1 MVPPAII
8 VFGATG
14 HVGSAA
20 AIRAQQL
27 GAKVILS
34 VRDLQKPMHNLSL
47 EEEKARGFERVQADL
62 DQPET
67 VGSAVRSTGAKHAF
81 IYLVR
86 TGKDYLRPT
95 IEALKLA
102 GIEFVVFLSSYTV
115 QGDIRKI
122 TPSYYI
128 PYVHAQIEIGLDDVF
143 GSEGYVAIRPG
154 YFNTNATR
162 WASMIREGEV
172 KVPYP
177 DVKFDWITPAD
188 IGRAAGT
195 ILVQG
200 QGMQATAGAEPRN
213 SLTVYGPKLLSQREA
228 VRIFSR
234 VLGKDIKIT
243 EQSNEEAVESM
254 VNAGMPPPLAGQM
267 VSLLARWGGGG
278 ELDFGLNSKT
288 HEEAIANF
296 QKYAGQLTTLE
307 DWARANKELI
317 SG

>member
-1 MVPPAII
+1 MAPPTII

-20 AIRAQQL
+20 AIQAQQL

-34 VRDLQKPMHNLSL
+34 VRDLQKPIHSLNLD
-47 EEEKARGFERVQADL
+47 EEKSRGFERVQADL
-62 DQPET
+62 AQPET
-67 VGSAVRSTGAKHAF
+67 VESAVRSTGAKHAF

-86 TGKDYLRPT
+86 TKEGYLRPT

-122 TPSYYI
+122 TPSYLV
-128 PYVHAQIEIGLDDVF
+128 PYAHAQVEIGLDEIF
-143 GSEGYVAIRPG
+143 GSHGYVAIRPG
-154 YFNTNATR
+154 YFNTNASR

-172 KVPYP
+172 KVSYP

-195 ILVQG
+195 VLVQG
-200 QGMQATAGAEPRN
+200 MHATEGAEPRN
-213 SLTVYGPKLLSQREA
+213 SISVYGPKLLSPREA
-228 VRIFSR
+228 VGIFSR
-234 VLGKDIKIT
+234 ILGKEIKVT
-243 EQSNEEAVESM
+243 EQSEEEAVEYM
-254 VNAGMPPPLAGQM
+254 VKAGMPPPLARQM
-267 VSLLARWGGGG
+267 VTLLA
-278 ELDFGLNSKT
+278 EFKLNSKT
-288 HEEAIANF
+288 HEEAVANF

-307 DWARANKELI
+307 DWAKANQELI
-317 SG
+317 GG

>member
-1 MVPPAII
+1 MAPPAII

-34 VRDLQKPMHNLSL
+34 VRDLQKPIHNLGL

-62 DQPET
+62 TQPET
-67 VGSAVRSTGAKHAF
+67 VESAVRSTGAKHAF

-86 TGKDYLRPT
+86 TKDYLKPT
-95 IEALKLA
+95 IEALKSA

-115 QGDIRKI
+115 HGDIRKI
-122 TPSYYI
+122 TPSYFI
-128 PYVHAQIEIGLDDVF
+128 PYAHAQIEIGLDDVF
-143 GSEGYVAIRPG
+143 GSDGYVAIRPG
-154 YFNTNATR
+154 YFNTNAAR

-172 KVPYP
+172 KIPYP

-195 ILVQG
+195 VLV
-200 QGMQATAGAEPRN
+200 QGMQATEGAEPRN
-213 SLTVYGPKLLSQREA
+213 SITVYGPKLLSQREA
-228 VRIFSR
+228 VGIFSR
-234 VLGKDIKIT
+234 VLNKDIKVT
-243 EQSNEEAVESM
+243 EQSDEEAVEYL
-254 VNAGMPPPLAGQM
+254 VKAGMPPPLAGQI
-267 VSLLARWGGGG
+267 VALLAGWGGGGG

-288 HEEAIANF
+288 HEEAVANF
-296 QKYAGQLTTLE
+296 QKYAGQLTALE
-307 DWARANKELI
+307 DWTEANKELI
-317 SG
+317 GG